1 MGSIVD
7 YVKEHPVFCGVTTV
21 GTLWALKL
29 AFSKTG
35 PKGFYK
41 GGFESKMSKKE
52 ALQILN
58 LRESTLSQAK
68 LKEHHRKIMGLNH
81 PDRGGSAY
89 LATKVNEAKTLLEKS
104 GLRR

>member
-1 MGSIVD
+1 MASIVD

-29 AFSKTG
+29 AFSKSG
-35 PKGFYK
+35 PKGYYK

-58 LRESTLSQAK
+58 LRESTLSQNR
-68 LKEHHRKIMGLNH
+68 LKESHRKIMILNH

-89 LATKVNEAKTLLEKS
+89 LATKVNEAKALLEKS
-104 GLRR
+104 GIRR